1 MSEWTLG
8 ELVDRAGQ
16 ALATADVRAPNGR
29 VTAVPDGRLIRWY
42 ATIGLLDRPETV
54 KGRSMYGP
62 KHLWQLVAIKRL
74 QAQGASLEEI
84 QLRLAGATEAALRA
98 IANVPDS
105 APLAPVPD
113 AIMRPPAPDGAR
125 RAPAPDRAQPV
136 PKRFWTTPP
145 TETSITDAAVAVHG
159 VRIGQLTLLL
169 PNAPRAADLDAI
181 AEAARP
187 LIEVLTAQGL
197 LEGNRP

>member
-42 ATIGLLDRPETV
+42 ATIGLVDRPVTV

-74 QAQGASLEEI
+74 QAQGSSLEEI
-84 QLRLAGATEAALRA
+84 QLRLSGATEETLRA
-98 IANVPDS
+98 VANVPDGGPPGGM
-105 APLAPVPD
+105 AEEA
-113 AIMRPPAPDGAR
+113 PPAPVSDGAR
-125 RAPAPDRAQPV
+125 AAPKP
-136 PKRFWTTPP
+136 FWATPP
-145 TETSITDAAVAVHG
+145 TET
-159 VRIGQLTLLL
+159 
-169 PNAPRAADLDAI
+169 
-181 AEAARP
+181 
-187 LIEVLTAQGL
+187 
-197 LEGNRP
+197 